1 MIKILMVVLTTIQIF
16 KHFATQENITTLLFL
31 LISLLT
37 FILPIFKEL
46 TINLIGS
53 YIFQKLNSPKYKP
66 RHTIQPKL
74 KPKK

>member
-1 MIKILMVVLTTIQIF
+1 MIKILIVVITTIQIF

-53 YIFQKLNSPKYKP
+53 YIFQKLISPKYKP
-66 RHTIQPKL
+66 KHNTRL